1 MSQLPYLLISLEIL
15 EAGFIGSSLI
25 HEVLL
30 SSELKVLMLCMFFNA
45 VDSCRAMVGVIFK
58 IFSLES
64 KRMGFFCLNH
74 VFHYHL
80 VVLSLR
86 PVLNL
91 SASTWVLDSN
101 SLSFSPLSYLWL
113 SSATL
118 RLSCLL
124 VIGWNRLE

>member
-1 MSQLPYLLISLEIL
+1 MHVFQCGGL
-15 EAGFIGSSLI
+15 
-25 HEVLL
+25 VQ
-30 SSELKVLMLCMFFNA
+30 
-45 VDSCRAMVGVIFK
+45 SCRCDPQDILARIK
-58 IFSLES
+58 L
-64 KRMGFFCLNH
+64 MGFFCLNH

-113 SSATL
+113 SSADSASVLFDGL
-118 RLSCLL
+118 RATALSPVALL
-124 VIGWNRLE
+124 VAGPLLY

>member
-1 MSQLPYLLISLEIL
+1 MQ
-15 EAGFIGSSLI
+15 
-25 HEVLL
+25 
-30 SSELKVLMLCMFFNA
+30 
-45 VDSCRAMVGVIFK
+45 SCRCDPQDILARIK
-58 IFSLES
+58 L
-64 KRMGFFCLNH
+64 MGFFCLNH

-113 SSATL
+113 SSADSASVLSAGL
-118 RLSCLL
+118 RATALSPGGAAVGRPIAVL
-124 VIGWNRLE
+124 NSH

>member
-1 MSQLPYLLISLEIL
+1 MQ
-15 EAGFIGSSLI
+15 
-25 HEVLL
+25 
-30 SSELKVLMLCMFFNA
+30 
-45 VDSCRAMVGVIFK
+45 SCRCDPQDI
-58 IFSLES
+58 L
-64 KRMGFFCLNH
+64 MGFFCLNH

-124 VIGWNRLE
+124 VCGLLPSHLVALLLAGPLLY